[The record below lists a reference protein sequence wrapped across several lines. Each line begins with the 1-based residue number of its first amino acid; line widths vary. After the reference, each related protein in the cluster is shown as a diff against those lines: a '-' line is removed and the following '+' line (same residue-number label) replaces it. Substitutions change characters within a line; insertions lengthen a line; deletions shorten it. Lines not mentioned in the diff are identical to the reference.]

1 MRLLLVRHG
10 QTSNNVAG
18 ALDTAFPGAGLTELG
33 HAQARAVPKALRE
46 ERIAGIHVS
55 HLIRTHETASP
66 LAATLGIPLQI
77 TEGLEEIA
85 AGDFEMRRDKE
96 AVDAYQDNQSRWAG
110 KALGHALPGGE
121 DGRRFWARYAG
132 ALRQIAGYYTD
143 DATVA
148 VFSHGAAIRV
158 FSILA
163 TGLAPATR
171 YERPLL
177 NTGMVTLTGHPEQGW
192 QLEDGASEPVGGA
205 HLLGD
210 TSHDVTADATA
221 DAAEPAEAADPVV
234 CPSSGRVRRAPGA
247 AEQAGR
253 RADGAAERTG
263 PPSGRGRRADGAV
276 GRTGPPSGRGRRA
289 DGAAERAG
297 PSGYTTLR
305 AGNLVV
311 GGAKMH
317 STGPQRA
324 IWPLRRSRVHF
335 PHTVTTGAPL
345 QSRPIPRRGTTRR
358 TSRLPQASDTSGPPG
373 QECQGHPARNARPPG
388 QAHGA
393 HGP

>member
-55 HLIRTHETASP
+55 HMIRTHETASP

-171 YERPLL
+171 YERPLF

-192 QLEDGASEPVGGA
+192 QLEDWASEPVGGA

-210 TSHDVTADATA
+210 TSHDVTADSTA

-234 CPSSGRVRRAPGA
+234 
-247 AEQAGR
+247 
-253 RADGAAERTG
+253 
-263 PPSGRGRRADGAV
+263 
-276 GRTGPPSGRGRRA
+276 
-289 DGAAERAG
+289 
-297 PSGYTTLR
+297 
-305 AGNLVV
+305 
-311 GGAKMH
+311 
-317 STGPQRA
+317 
-324 IWPLRRSRVHF
+324 
-335 PHTVTTGAPL
+335 
-345 QSRPIPRRGTTRR
+345 
-358 TSRLPQASDTSGPPG
+358 
-373 QECQGHPARNARPPG
+373 
-388 QAHGA
+388 
-393 HGP
+393 